1 MCNLEKIIQMNLCTK
16 QKQSHRLQKQTH
28 GHQREN
34 RVMEMK
40 TLSIKPCNLEISS
53 IGKDTWKAPSQI
65 PTERDILCISGR
77 KWHCFTI
84 TVKRKKDFFFFSLPG
99 NSSANEKP
107 LYFKLSDFLSGL
119 FVYNSPPNFP
129 ISSIGEFPLLP
140 STTKFP
146 TLSWVFSL
154 SMSFLKRDAKMRW
167 REQARFSNA
176 FIMNTYGQ
184 FQ

>member
-1 MCNLEKIIQMNLCTK
+1 MYKTK
-16 QKQSHRLQKQTH
+16 TESQTSKTNSWSPKRKQSHGNEDLKHQTLQPGDFIHWKRHLESPLSDPNRKRHTLHLWQEVTLLYYHCKEEERL
-28 GHQREN
+28 
-34 RVMEMK
+34 
-40 TLSIKPCNLEISS
+40 
-53 IGKDTWKAPSQI
+53 
-65 PTERDILCISGR
+65 
-77 KWHCFTI
+77 
-84 TVKRKKDFFFFSLPG
+84 FFFSLPG